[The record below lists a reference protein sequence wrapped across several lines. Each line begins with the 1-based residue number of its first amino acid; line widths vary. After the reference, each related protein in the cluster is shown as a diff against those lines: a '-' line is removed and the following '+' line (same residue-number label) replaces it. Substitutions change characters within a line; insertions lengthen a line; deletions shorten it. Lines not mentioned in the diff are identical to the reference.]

1 LILALAGLDYSHLK
15 EPDWLPDSSR
25 QPQHVMEIIRQT
37 VDQVRK
43 LWDQRQQ
50 VDLRQIF
57 GTGEFFTRQRPIYYD
72 TDQIV
77 EKQHEQIRLCTECSG
92 WRVIVSEALK
102 SYQVPVKIA
111 VVIVPWLA
119 CNSCRVSAMARYRQ
133 LTAEADFDHVFYQD
147 CERELFLR
155 A

>member
-1 LILALAGLDYSHLK
+1 NPDIVVLEGGYSIEGALPYVNVGLILALAGLDYSHLK

-77 EKQHEQIRLCTECSG
+77 EKQHEQI
-92 WRVIVSEALK
+92 
-102 SYQVPVKIA
+102 
-111 VVIVPWLA
+111 
-119 CNSCRVSAMARYRQ
+119 
-133 LTAEADFDHVFYQD
+133 
-147 CERELFLR
+147 
-155 A
+155 